1 VIQKYIT
8 KVVAIPVSPK
18 EDDIR
23 NYVVMRLGRD
33 DMPEAMDN
41 GLRAEIARIILEK
54 MSNMWVG
61 VTPPLAMHTE

>member
-1 VIQKYIT
+1 
-8 KVVAIPVSPK
+8 VVAIPVSPK

-23 NYVVMRLGRD
+23 NYVVMRLDRD

-41 GLRAEIARIILEK
+41 GLRAEIMRIILEK

-61 VTPPLAMHTE
+61 VTPLLAMCT